1 MALFAERGYAAT
13 RLEDIAQR
21 AGVSKGTLYLYFS
34 SKEALF
40 KAVIEEG
47 ILPVLAAGEAMVA
60 GHAGSAFELLAGL
73 IATWWRSIGETPFS
87 GVPKLMM
94 AEAGNFPEVAI
105 YYHDQVIRRGRALM
119 TQVLERGVATGEFR
133 PLSVESYVDVVISP
147 ILMLAIWRHS
157 SRLGGEPEPR
167 SFLPAY
173 LDLLKRG
180 LAAQV

>member
-1 MALFAERGYAAT
+1 M
-13 RLEDIAQR
+13 
-21 AGVSKGTLYLYFS
+21 SKGTLYLYFS

-60 GHAGSAFELLAGL
+60 GHSGGAFELLERL
-73 IATWWRSIGETPFS
+73 IETWWQSIGETPFS

-94 AEAGNFPEVAI
+94 AEAGNFPEVAR
-105 YYHDQVIRRGRALM
+105 YYHEQVILRGRALM
-119 TQVLERGVATGEFR
+119 AQVLERGMARGEFR
-133 PLSVESYVDVVISP
+133 PVPVESCIDVVIAP
-147 ILMLAIWRHS
+147 VLMLAIWRHS
-157 SRLGGEPEPR
+157 LAGCLGGEPEPR
-167 SFLPAY
+167 SFLATY